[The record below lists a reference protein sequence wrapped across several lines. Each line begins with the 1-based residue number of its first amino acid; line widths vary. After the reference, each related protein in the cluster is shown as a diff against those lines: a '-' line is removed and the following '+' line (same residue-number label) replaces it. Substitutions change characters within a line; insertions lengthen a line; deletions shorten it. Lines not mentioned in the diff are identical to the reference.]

1 MWKYCTLEPLSQ
13 FTRPIK
19 LPQMWLGLCA
29 SMSKHFTP
37 AAAKLLKRC
46 SQDLLIQRQI
56 PSSGVVV
63 APMQA
68 GPLEQKRGSCGLH

>member
-29 SMSKHFTP
+29 NMSKRFPP

-46 SQDLLIQRQI
+46 LQDLLIQGQI

-63 APMQA
+63 ASMQA